1 MPIEPMNAL
10 VIMSDQHT
18 RRMSGCY
25 GHPQVKTPNLDRLA
39 ESGVRFDYGY
49 SNNPICVPSRA
60 NFLTGRYV
68 HETGNWDNGHPY
80 IGDEA
85 PSWGHRLGNAGHQV
99 TAIGKL
105 HYRDNADDNGLADSR
120 VSLNVLDG
128 KGDIFGCMRWRP
140 MPLDFMV
147 KNVLEASAGECPYTR
162 FDTAVGD
169 EAVSWLNKEALDES
183 KPWALFVSFAYP
195 HFPFIVPEEFKSMY
209 PNESVPLPHQWERSN
224 WPDHPFWDDV
234 REWRYALGDAP
245 VDEGVVRNAISAYFG
260 MISFMDHQIGRVLE
274 ALEESGQSG
283 NTRIIYTS
291 DHGEMLGSY
300 GLWGKSCMYDDS
312 VGVPFIVAGPDIP
325 AGRVS
330 DQNVSIVDCFPS
342 VLDCVDVPLEEEDAD
357 LPGTSLW
364 PIATG
369 ESTPNRIAFSEYH
382 ALFSTVGN
390 YMVKDDRYKLVY
402 YAGNRYPP
410 NLFDLQ
416 DDPSELVD
424 LGQDPTHADTVAR
437 LETELRKVCDPEAVN
452 EQAFAAQRAMVER
465 HGGDQ
470 VLLNQGLEINFSPA
484 PGFM

>member
-1 MPIEPMNAL
+1 MPTEPMNAL
-10 VIMSDQHT
+10 VIMSDEHT

-25 GHPQVKTPNLDRLA
+25 GHPQVQTPNIDRLA
-39 ESGVRFDYGY
+39 ESGMRFDSGY
-49 SNNPICVPSRA
+49 CNNPICVPSRA

-68 HETGNWDNGHPY
+68 HETGHWDNGHPY
-80 IGDEA
+80 IGHEA

-99 TAIGKL
+99 TSIGKL
-105 HYRDNADDNGLADSR
+105 HYRKDSDDNGLADSR

-128 KGDIFGCMRWRP
+128 KGDIFGCMRWHTE
-140 MPLDFMV
+140 PLKFMV
-147 KNVLEASAGECPYTR
+147 NNVLEAGAGECPYTR

-169 EAVSWLNKEALDES
+169 EAVSWLNKEGLAED
-183 KPWALFVSFAYP
+183 KPWALVVSFAYP
-195 HFPFIVPEEFKSMY
+195 HFPFIVPEEFKAMY
-209 PNESVPLPHQWERSN
+209 PNDSVPMPHQWDRPD
-224 WPDHPFWDDV
+224 WPDHPIWDDV

-245 VDEGVVRNAISAYFG
+245 VDEAVVRNAVSAYFG
-260 MISFMDHQIGRVLE
+260 MISFLDNQIGRVLA
-274 ALEESGQSG
+274 ALEESGQGG

-300 GLWGKSCMYDDS
+300 GLWGKSCMYEDS

-325 AGRVS
+325 AGQVS
-330 DQNVSIVDCFPS
+330 DQNVSLIDCFPS
-342 VLDCVDVPLEEEDAD
+342 ILDCVGVPLEDEDKT

-364 PIATG
+364 PIARG
-369 ESTPNRIAFSEYH
+369 EESPDRIAFAEYH

-402 YAGNRYPP
+402 YAGNAYPL

-416 DDPSELVD
+416 EDPSELHD
-424 LGQDPTHADTVAR
+424 LGQDSAYADAIAR

-452 EQAFAAQRAMVER
+452 EQAFADQRAQVER
-465 HGGDQ
+465 HGGEAA
-470 VLLNQGLEINFSPA
+470 LLAQGLEINFSPA

>member
-1 MPIEPMNAL
+1 
-10 VIMSDQHT
+10 
-18 RRMSGCY
+18 
-25 GHPQVKTPNLDRLA
+25 
-39 ESGVRFDYGY
+39 
-49 SNNPICVPSRA
+49 
-60 NFLTGRYV
+60 
-68 HETGNWDNGHPY
+68 
-80 IGDEA
+80 
-85 PSWGHRLGNAGHQV
+85 
-99 TAIGKL
+99 
-105 HYRDNADDNGLADSR
+105 
-120 VSLNVLDG
+120 
-128 KGDIFGCMRWRP
+128 
-140 MPLDFMV
+140 
-147 KNVLEASAGECPYTR
+147 
-162 FDTAVGD
+162 
-169 EAVSWLNKEALDES
+169 
-183 KPWALFVSFAYP
+183 
-195 HFPFIVPEEFKSMY
+195 
-209 PNESVPLPHQWERSN
+209 
-224 WPDHPFWDDV
+224 
-234 REWRYALGDAP
+234 
-245 VDEGVVRNAISAYFG
+245 
-260 MISFMDHQIGRVLE
+260 LE

-342 VLDCVDVPLEEEDAD
+342 VLDCVGVPLEEEDAD